1 MQNHPNSQRAV
12 QEVVTPFCQDA
23 GSPSKRMATGDE
35 IADIVTFLAAPRAS
49 WVTGA
54 NIVVDGGYTKQVGF

>member
-1 MQNHPNSQRAV
+1 MQSHPNSQGAV

-23 GSPSKRMATGDE
+23 GSPSKRTATDDE
-35 IADIVTFLAAPRAS
+35 IADVVTFLASPGAS
-49 WVTGA
+49 WITGA